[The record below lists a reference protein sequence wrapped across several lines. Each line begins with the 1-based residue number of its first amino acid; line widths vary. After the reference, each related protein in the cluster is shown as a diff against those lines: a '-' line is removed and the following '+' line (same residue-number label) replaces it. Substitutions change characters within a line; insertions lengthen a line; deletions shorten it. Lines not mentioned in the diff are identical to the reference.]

1 MPLAP
6 GTRFGPYTITAP
18 LGAGGM
24 GEVYRARDTRLERDV
39 AIKVLPEARAGD
51 EALRARFDREAKSI
65 SALNHPNICTL
76 FDVGHQDNLLYLVM
90 ELLEGESLADRI
102 AKGPLPPEQVL
113 RIGAQIADA
122 LDHAHRQGIVHRD
135 LKPGNVM
142 LTKSAAKL
150 LDFGLARTA
159 AESPSPVS
167 MEAMTSLPTQ
177 VKPLTQEGTIL
188 GTFQYMAPEQL
199 EGLEADARTD
209 IFALGTLLYEMAT
222 GRRAFE
228 GKSKT
233 SLIAAIVSSQPLPL
247 AAVAPMT
254 PPALDQVVRRC
265 MEKEPEDRWH
275 SAHDVAA
282 MLRWIGE
289 AGSRAGVAG
298 PMTLRRKSRERV
310 AWALAA
316 VMTIAALAAIAVRR
330 DGGAAKQEGAGVV
343 RSVLPITSGQ
353 LQFDTFDTLAIS
365 PDGKTVAWVESEGG
379 IWRIKLRRLEEV
391 DAHTLAGT
399 ENAEQLFFSPDSK
412 WLGFFAGG
420 KMKKISLGGG
430 APVTIA
436 RAVLPRGA
444 SWCADDS
451 ILFVPFFYGGVERVS
466 ASGGDPEVLTTP
478 DRAHGEIAHRW
489 PNVLPG
495 GRAFLYTIGFGTTWD
510 EARIAVRDIGSKTS
524 RILIQGGYDGRYL
537 PTGHLV
543 YARGASL
550 YAVRFDLER
559 LQVSGNPVQVMEG
572 VAHGDAGAAE
582 FSFSN
587 DGLLIHRPAGS
598 VAAEEGALAL
608 VDRAGRVLP
617 FHDPVPVGRS
627 IRRPALSRTGDNLA
641 GVIDYEL
648 WTFDIA
654 RGSSTRLT
662 SGTRAAETVWSP
674 DGKFIAFA
682 EERNSPWNPYLRRA
696 DGSAP
701 EELLMKSDTS
711 LQPTSWSP
719 DGRWLLMTY
728 NDPETGGDIVS
739 FSVADKTTK
748 PFVVTDNNESVARFS
763 PDGKWVA
770 YTSDESNRTEIY
782 VRPFEGAEGRWQIST
797 EGSER
802 AYWRK
807 PDEIIYQS
815 GRQVLSVQVRTSP
828 AFAVESPRLLFEGP
842 NDLLDV
848 MPDGDRFLLRQAGQ
862 AGSRDDSLHLVTGW
876 FSEVARKT
884 GG

>member
-6 GTRFGPYTITAP
+6 GTRFGPYAITAP

-24 GEVYRARDTRLERDV
+24 GEVYSARDTRLERDV
-39 AIKVLPEARAGD
+39 AIKVLPEGRAGD
-51 EALRARFDREAKSI
+51 EQLRARFDREAKSI

-76 FDVGHQDNLLYLVM
+76 FDVGHQDGLLFLVM
-90 ELLEGESLADRI
+90 ELIEGESLADRV
-102 AKGPLPPEQVL
+102 AKGALPPDQVL
-113 RIGAQIADA
+113 RAGAQIADA

-142 LTKSAAKL
+142 LTKSGAKL

-159 AESPSPVS
+159 AEAQSPLSTQ
-167 MEAMTSLPTQ
+167 AMTSFPTQ

-199 EGLEADARTD
+199 EGQEADARTD
-209 IFALGTLLYEMAT
+209 IFALGALLYEMAT

-233 SLIAAIVSSQPLPL
+233 SLIAAIVSSQPAPIS
-247 AAVAPMT
+247 AVAPMT
-254 PPALDQVVRRC
+254 PPALDHVVRRC
-265 MEKEPEDRWH
+265 LEKEPEDRWH
-275 SAHDVAA
+275 SAHDVAVQ
-282 MLRWIGE
+282 LRWIGE
-289 AGSRAGVAG
+289 AGSQAGVAG
-298 PMTLRRKSRERV
+298 PVTMRRRSRERI
-310 AWALAA
+310 AWLLAV
-316 VMTIAALAAIAVRR
+316 VMTIAALAAVALRR
-330 DGGAAKQEGAGVV
+330 DNGPSKQEGPGVV
-343 RSVLPITSGQ
+343 RSALPIASGQ
-353 LQFDTFDTLAIS
+353 LQYDTFRTLAIS

-379 IWRIKLRRLEEV
+379 IWRINLRRLEEV

-399 ENAEQLFFSPDSK
+399 ENAQQLFFSPDSK

-420 KMKKISLGGG
+420 KLKKISLGGG
-430 APVTIA
+430 APVTVA

-451 ILFVPFFYGGVERVS
+451 ILFVPFFYGGIERVS
-466 ASGGDPEVLTTP
+466 ASGGNPEVLTTP

-489 PNVLPG
+489 PSVLPG

-510 EARIAVRDIGSKTS
+510 EARIAVREFGSKES

-543 YARGASL
+543 YARGTSL

-559 LQVSGNPVQVMEG
+559 LQVSGDPVQVLEG

-598 VAAEEGALAL
+598 LAGEVGALAL
-608 VDRAGRVLP
+608 VDRAGLALP
-617 FHDPVPVGRS
+617 FHDPVPAGRS
-627 IRRPALSRTGDNLA
+627 IKRPALSGGGDNLT

-648 WTFDIA
+648 WTFDFV

-662 SGTRAAETVWSP
+662 SGTRSTEGVWSP
-674 DGKFIAFA
+674 DGRLIAFA

-696 DGSAP
+696 DGSEP

-711 LQPTSWSP
+711 LQPSAWSP
-719 DGRWLLMTY
+719 DGRRLLMIY
-728 NDPETGGDIVS
+728 SDPETGGDIVS
-739 FSVADKTTK
+739 FSLADKTTK
-748 PFVVTDNNESVARFS
+748 PFVVTDNDEAAAHFS

-797 EGSER
+797 QGSETP
-802 AYWRK
+802 YWKK
-807 PDEIIYQS
+807 PDEIIFQS
-815 GRQVLSVQVRTSP
+815 GRKVMSVHIRTSP
-828 AFAVESPRLLFEGP
+828 AFSVESPRLLFEGP

-848 MPDGDRFLLRQAGQ
+848 MPDGDRFLVRQAGES
-862 AGSRDDSLHLVTGW
+862 GSSDDSLHLVTGW

-884 GG
+884 GK